1 MDIILAGL
9 EEWGIINEG
18 DSTSVHL
25 HDSLLS
31 GIHPIR
37 IADGFELA
45 AQAANENLD
54 KIADKFDLDPSNPE
68 NLIQTAMVRRET
80 NFI

>member
-1 MDIILAGL
+1 MSIIYL
-9 EEWGIINEG
+9 
-18 DSTSVHL
+18 T
-25 HDSLLS
+25 

-54 KIADKFDLDPSNPE
+54 KIADKFDLDPKNPE
-68 NLIQTAMVRRET
+68 NLIQTAMVSQI
-80 NFI
+80 NGFINIVE